1 MTQQIHKMESTV
13 RGGLELKHPLAGSH
27 HPIRHVGETR
37 TANKKIPQLLGS
49 DTCNGGLMD
58 DYPSPAEESSN
69 GRESAHT
76 SSEGSHTDST
86 Q

>member
-13 RGGLELKHPLAGSH
+13 KGGLELKHHIKGSH

-37 TANKKIPQLLGS
+37 TDNKKIPQLLGS
-49 DTCNGGLMD
+49 DTCNALMD
-58 DYPSPAEESSN
+58 DYLSNGEESSN
-69 GRESAHT
+69 GGESAHT
-76 SSEGSHTDST
+76 SSEGPHTDST